1 MRLGGNRLIP
11 IDVRVIAAS
20 NKNLWDLVERRA
32 FRDDLF
38 FRLNVLPLFLPPL
51 RAREGDV
58 AVLARHFLE
67 EICRRRGVGFR
78 LAQSAL
84 KRLNRHP
91 WPGNVRELGNVMER
105 ISLAAGTRPVDADVV
120 ESVLAPERAWQG
132 LNQNEVPQVV
142 TVTGPA
148 DGLGEGTERER
159 ILESLRRSSGRR
171 GRAAALLG
179 INRSTLYRKMLQ
191 YGIKG

>member
-1 MRLGGNRLIP
+1 M
-11 IDVRVIAAS
+11 
-20 NKNLWDLVERRA
+20 
-32 FRDDLF
+32 
-38 FRLNVLPLFLPPL
+38 
-51 RAREGDV
+51 
-58 AVLARHFLE
+58 
-67 EICRRRGVGFR
+67 
-78 LAQSAL
+78 
-84 KRLNRHP
+84 
-91 WPGNVRELGNVMER
+91 
-105 ISLAAGTRPVDADVV
+105 V